1 MIKAL
6 YLFLLKAVYYLL
18 VSIVFP
24 RTSIKI
30 SQIARQES
38 IPSVAIQIITLFFP
52 LLAQKIH
59 SC

>member
-18 VSIVFP
+18 VSIIFP
-24 RTSIKI
+24 RTSIKM

-38 IPSVAIQIITLFFP
+38 IASVTIQIITLFFP
-52 LLAQKIH
+52 L
-59 SC
+59 